1 MPRATVCLVVKRI
14 WSVSYTPR
22 VGVCLVIRR
31 EGVSLTRPVLVGV
44 SSWVGGEFSYTP
56 SDRMCVFVRRI
67 GGLS

>member
-31 EGVSLTRPVLVGV
+31 EGVSLTRPVLVVV
-44 SSWVGGEFSYTP
+44 SSRIGGEFLYTP
-56 SDRMCVFVRRI
+56 SDGMCVFVRRI